1 MKKKELTVRKKRSHR
16 QAVRFFALVFGVVP
30 VGLYRAIPQ
39 PLFALAGC
47 VPFLCFL
54 PVLAFYETWRL
65 RFGEKGMEHSVFGI
79 RRFYLYALIR
89 RAAKRYYTSERATVI
104 RVELTDGRT
113 IRFRT
118 DDENGDK
125 AEKELQRH
133 CSIKT

>member
-1 MKKKELTVRKKRSHR
+1 
-16 QAVRFFALVFGVVP
+16 
-30 VGLYRAIPQ
+30 
-39 PLFALAGC
+39 
-47 VPFLCFL
+47 
-54 PVLAFYETWRL
+54 
-65 RFGEKGMEHSVFGI
+65 MEHSVFGI

>member
-30 VGLYRAIPQ
+30 VGLYLAIPQ

-65 RFGEKGMEHSVFGI
+65 QFGANGIECSVYGI
-79 RRFYLYALIR
+79 KRFYPYTLIR
-89 RAAKRYYTSERATVI
+89 GAAKGYYMSEKATVL
-104 RVELTDGRT
+104 RVEFTDGAF
-113 IRFRT
+113 IRFRA
-118 DDENGDK
+118 DDENGGK